1 MRFSQPGFIVAVF
14 GVLFLAGFVNAQVVI
29 FSEDFE
35 GTGGL
40 LNGTAEDISGA
51 IFAANHFATTN
62 GVLDV
67 TGANKE
73 GSATLEINLVPE
85 TIYTCLL
92 YTSPSPRDRTRSRM
106 PSSA

>member
-1 MRFSQPGFIVAVF
+1 MRFRKPSLIVAVF
-14 GVLFLAGFVNAQVVI
+14 GVLFFAGFVNAQVVI

-35 GTGGL
+35 GSGGL

-51 IFAANHFATTN
+51 VFAANHFTTIN

-73 GSATLEINLVPE
+73 GSATLEINLLPQ

-92 YTSPSPRDRTRSRM
+92 YTSPSPRDS
-106 PSSA
+106 